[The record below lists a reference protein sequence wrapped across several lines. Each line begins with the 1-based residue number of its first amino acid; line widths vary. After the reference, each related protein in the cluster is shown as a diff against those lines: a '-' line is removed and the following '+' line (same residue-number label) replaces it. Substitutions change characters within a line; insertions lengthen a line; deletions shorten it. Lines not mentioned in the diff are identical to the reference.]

1 MSCLHLWKMNTISR
15 EQWAN
20 PELPQRELHHCQC
33 LHRGRGIWRRN
44 WGCTEGG
51 TGDKQWIW
59 ERRGALPREQ
69 RSERLQHSEGIIC
82 SHSKGKWW
90 GRREA
95 WLTTSSSAGCPSGSE
110 SGHVGSLFP
119 IIVRA
124 KGVYPVCLGS
134 SSTGTL
140 CSPAGTHLQLQA

>member
-1 MSCLHLWKMNTISR
+1 MPATEEGAS
-15 EQWAN
+15 
-20 PELPQRELHHCQC
+20 
-33 LHRGRGIWRRN
+33 
-44 WGCTEGG
+44 EGG
-51 TGDKQWIW
+51 TGAAQKEEQ
-59 ERRGALPREQ
+59 ETNSEFGKGGVHSLGSRGQRGSNIQRE
-69 RSERLQHSEGIIC
+69 SAAATAKASG
-82 SHSKGKWW
+82 GAG
-90 GRREA
+90 GRHG
-95 WLTTSSSAGCPSGSE
+95 LTTSSSAGCPSGSE